1 MSEIKVNFILNGR
14 ATTYVGEPRTTLLRA
29 LRAHG
34 VTSVKRG
41 CEEGECGTCTVL
53 VDGVPM
59 KSCMMLLPEV
69 EGKSVITSEGLVGP
83 NGELHPIQKAF
94 IEEGA
99 IQCGFCTPGMIMS
112 VYALLNENPDPSDE
126 DIKEALSGNLCRCT
140 GYVSI
145 IRAVKKAAAMMRE

>member
-145 IRAVKKAAAMMRE
+145 VRAVKKAAAMMRE

>member
-83 NGELHPIQKAF
+83 NGELHPIQKAL

>member
-1 MSEIKVNFILNGR
+1 MSEIKVNSILNGR

-29 LRAHG
+29 LRSHG

>member
-112 VYALLNENPDPSDE
+112 VYALLSENPDPSDE

>member
-69 EGKSVITSEGLVGP
+69 EGKSVITSEGLVGS

>member
-126 DIKEALSGNLCRCT
+126 EIKEALSGNLCRCT

-145 IRAVKKAAAMMRE
+145 VRAVKKAAAMMRE

>member
-83 NGELHPIQKAF
+83 SGELHPIQKAF

>member
-83 NGELHPIQKAF
+83 NGQLHPIQKAF

-112 VYALLNENPDPSDE
+112 VYALLSENPDPSDE

>member
-14 ATTYVGEPRTTLLRA
+14 ATTYIGEPRTTLLRA

-53 VDGVPM
+53 VDGLPM

>member
-126 DIKEALSGNLCRCT
+126 EIKEALSGNLCRCT

>member
-29 LRAHG
+29 LRAHD

-94 IEEGA
+94 VEEGA

>member
-29 LRAHG
+29 FRAHG

>member
-69 EGKSVITSEGLVGP
+69 EGKSVITSEGLVGS

-112 VYALLNENPDPSDE
+112 VYALLNENPYPSDE